1 MLASRHFLCV
11 PLLICL
17 FALTASAQEVRE
29 WTDASGRTLS
39 GKFLEL
45 TSENNVRIDSNG
57 EIFVIPLTAF
67 IEADQ
72 QYAKQQQAN
81 ASKPKPMTKPRIDKS
96 DESLFENRDWS
107 DYKDESI
114 KAKFVRMHE
123 GYAILLQ
130 GANAQKV
137 SFYILS
143 KKDQD
148 WLRAHLQKR
157 GEEDQIIPREEMEL
171 DDPAVHKELDQYVVR
186 RSGIPS
192 GGQTGAGQTADSRPP
207 AYVPPTT
214 PAYQPP
220 TGMITSGGNP
230 SSPTTSNPVDA
241 FDPNNQGGNNNSANT
256 TPGSGEGA
264 SGTGMVAAN
273 TPDNGGAD
281 ANSQAGGGSSPG
293 FSSRFRN
300 NNNNSNGVPPGYC
313 PNCRMQLPQGVGPG
327 DHCPR
332 CNVFLEEW
340 VTPGTGPPVEPWY
353 ERYPIIYIVG
363 GAIVAI
369 GGLSLISKKFYG

>member
-1 MLASRHFLCV
+1 MLASRHFLYI
-11 PLLICL
+11 PLLIAL
-17 FALTASAQEVRE
+17 FAFTANAQEVRD
-29 WTDASGRTLS
+29 WTDANGRTLS

-45 TSENNVRIDSNG
+45 TSDNNVRIDSNG

-67 IEADQ
+67 IESDQ

-81 ASKPKPMTKPRIDKS
+81 ANKPMPKPKPRIDKS
-96 DESLFENRDWS
+96 DDSLFDNRDWS

-114 KAKFVRMHE
+114 RAKFVRMHE
-123 GYAILLQ
+123 GYVILLQ

-143 KKDQD
+143 SKDQD

-157 GEEDQIIPREEMEL
+157 GEEDQIIPREEMEM
-171 DDPAVHKELDQYVVR
+171 DDPNVHKELDQYTPR
-186 RSGIPS
+186 RSSAS
-192 GGQTGAGQTADSRPP
+192 GSSQPGGSQMADSRPP
-207 AYVPPTT
+207 AYVPPESV
-214 PAYQPP
+214 PYQPP
-220 TGMITSGGNP
+220 AETMNSGGNP
-230 SSPTTSNPVDA
+230 PNPSPSAPY
-241 FDPNNQGGNNNSANT
+241 DPTQGGNNNPANNNPPSNSEG
-256 TPGSGEGA
+256 TPGA
-264 SGTGMVAAN
+264 GMVAAN
-273 TPDNGGAD
+273 TPSNGGNEATP
-281 ANSQAGGGSSPG
+281 QAGGDSSPG

-300 NNNNSNGVPPGYC
+300 NNSNGVQPGYC

-353 ERYPIIYIVG
+353 ERYPILYIVG

-369 GGLSLISKKFYG
+369 GGLSLLSKKFYG

>member
-1 MLASRHFLCV
+1 MLASRHFLYV
-11 PLLICL
+11 PFLICL

-29 WTDASGRTLS
+29 WTDANGRTLS

-81 ASKPKPMTKPRIDKS
+81 ASKPKPMTKPRVDKS

-171 DDPAVHKELDQYVVR
+171 DDPTVHKEMDQYVVR
-186 RSGIPS
+186 RSSITGS
-192 GGQTGAGQTADSRPP
+192 GQPGGTQPTDSRPP
-207 AYVPPTT
+207 AYVPPTSA
-214 PAYQPP
+214 PYQPP
-220 TGMITSGGNP
+220 TATMNSGGNP
-230 SSPTTSNPVDA
+230 AGTTSSNPTPP
-241 FDPNNQGGNNNSANT
+241 FDPNQSGNNNSTN

-273 TPDNGGAD
+273 TPNNGGTD
-281 ANSQAGGGSSPG
+281 ANSQAGGDSSPG
-293 FSSRFRN
+293 FSSRFR
-300 NNNNSNGVPPGYC
+300 NNNSNGVPPGYC
-313 PNCRMQLPQGVGPG
+313 PNCRLQLPQGVGPG

>member
-11 PLLICL
+11 PFLICL
-17 FALTASAQEVRE
+17 FAIGVSAQEVRE
-29 WTDASGRTLS
+29 WTDANGRTLS

-45 TSENNVRIDSNG
+45 TAENNVRIESNG
-57 EIFVIPLTAF
+57 EIFVIPLSAF
-67 IEADQ
+67 VEGDQ

-81 ASKPKPMTKPRIDKS
+81 ASKPMTPPKPKVDKS
-96 DESLFENRDWS
+96 DETLFENRDWS

-123 GYAILLQ
+123 GYVILLQ

-157 GEEDQIIPREEMEL
+157 GEVNQIISRQEMEL
-171 DDPAVHKELDQYVVR
+171 DDPNVHKEMDQYVAR
-186 RSGIPS
+186 RASLPGNTQQGNNQP
-192 GGQTGAGQTADSRPP
+192 GGSRPP
-207 AYVPPTT
+207 AYVPPAN
-214 PAYQPP
+214 PPYQPP
-220 TGMITSGGNP
+220 AENMNAGG
-230 SSPTTSNPVDA
+230 SPTSPTSSDPGTPVNP
-241 FDPNNQGGNNNSANT
+241 NQGGNNSENT
-256 TPGSGEGA
+256 NTPDNGFGE
-264 SGTGMVAAN
+264 GMVAAN
-273 TPDNGGAD
+273 STNTGGSD
-281 ANSQAGGGSSPG
+281 ANPQTGGGGSSPG
-293 FSSRFRN
+293 FSDRFRN
-300 NNNNSNGVPPGYC
+300 KSNGVKPGYC
-313 PNCRMQLPQGVGPG
+313 PNCRMELPQGVGPG

-340 VTPGTGPPVEPWY
+340 VTPGTGPPVDPWY
-353 ERYPIIYIVG
+353 VRYPVLYIVG

-369 GGLSLISKKFYG
+369 GALSLLSKKFYG